1 MVHAS
6 AHLKL
11 LAIAAVALSQSLAA
25 QSPHKTY
32 TRPVIIDTDIGDD
45 IDDAF
50 ALSLAL
56 RTPSFNIL
64 GITTTFGDTHLRAH
78 LVAHLLHDAHRSG
91 IPIAAGVPS
100 KPATKFTQAAY
111 ASADHHKLSQQ
122 TAVDLILS
130 LARAHPH
137 KITLI
142 AIGPLNNIGAAID
155 RDPAAFRLL
164 TRVVLMGGSI
174 KRGYGLGPDSWKAP
188 SAEWNIVNDIPS
200 ARKLFASG
208 VPIFM
213 MPLDATQV
221 ALPTAT
227 KAAIESS
234 SDPLLKALSE
244 LMRESGRPT
253 PVLYD
258 PVTVA
263 FASNPELVDP
273 QFGHIEVDDK
283 GFTRESPGTLN
294 ADFALKCDEA
304 AFLKLLSDRLL
315 H

>member
-1 MVHAS
+1 MLPRT
-6 AHLKL
+6 LKL
-11 LAIAAVALSQSLAA
+11 LALAA
-25 QSPHKTY
+25 FTLHTFAQAQFKPNS
-32 TRPVIIDTDIGDD
+32 RPVIIDTDIGDD

-64 GITTTFGDTHLRAH
+64 GITTTFGDTQLRAH
-78 LVAHLLHDAHRSG
+78 LVAHLLDDAHRSG
-91 IPIAAGVPS
+91 IPIAAGAPSPS
-100 KPATKFTQAAY
+100 KTKFTQAAY
-111 ASADHHKLSQQ
+111 ANADHRQLSQQ
-122 TAVDLILS
+122 SAVDLILS
-130 LARAHPH
+130 LARKYPH

-155 RDPAAFRLL
+155 RDPTVFRML

-174 KRGYGLGPDSWKAP
+174 KRGYGLGPNSYKAP
-188 SAEWNIVNDIPS
+188 SAEWNIVSDIPS

-221 ALPTAT
+221 ALPPAT
-227 KAAIESS
+227 KAAINAS
-234 SDPLLKALSE
+234 SDPLMQALSE

-263 FASNPELVDP
+263 FAANPALAPWD
-273 QFGHIEVDDK
+273 FGHIEVDDK
-283 GFTRESPGTLN
+283 GFTRETPGNPN
-294 ADFALKCDEA
+294 AGFALKSDEA
-304 AFLKLLSDRLL
+304 LFLQTLSDRLL